1 MQKVIFCKVTRD
13 KCAIN
18 DFNYGSDQGWEQ

>member
-1 MQKVIFCKVTRD
+1 MQSIFFCKVTRD